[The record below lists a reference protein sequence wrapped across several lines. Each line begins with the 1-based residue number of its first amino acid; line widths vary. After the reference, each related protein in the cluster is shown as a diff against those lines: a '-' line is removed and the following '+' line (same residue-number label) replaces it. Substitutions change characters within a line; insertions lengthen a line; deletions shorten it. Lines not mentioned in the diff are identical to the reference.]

1 MPSNAQLQANIEDLK
16 ALIKSSVDE
25 IKAANDETK
34 AELTD
39 KINELSGK
47 FDAINGKLGKQTER
61 IEKAENKVDELEAKL
76 DNTIEKL
83 NVDFKTLSDR
93 VKKVEDQIGPL
104 EDIPKMVLELRE
116 IVEERTNRQL
126 RETLIFKNIPEEPD
140 EDWEKTKALLATTI
154 AENCETISFDDAF
167 EGIKR
172 CHRESAKKQE
182 RAENDGRPSRAGKRN
197 IFAAMFSWEMC
208 QTIIESFRKKGV
220 SQNNFNLYAEQMY
233 GPLTTKR
240 RGLALQLRK
249 QLKQEGV
256 IAGGFVNFPAK
267 LFVNYVGHVDAEGKK
282 IYKFHSDLSRA
293 EVN

>member
-47 FDAINGKLGKQTER
+47 FDVINGKLDKQAER

-76 DNTIEKL
+76 NQTIEKL

-93 VKKVEDQIGPL
+93 VKKVEDEIGPL
-104 EDIPKMVLELRE
+104 ENIPKMVLELRE
-116 IVEERTNRQL
+116 TVEERTNRQL
-126 RETLIFKNIPEEPD
+126 RETLIFKNIPEEPN
-140 EDWEKTKALLATTI
+140 EDWEATKALLATTI
-154 AENCETISFDDAF
+154 SENCATISFDDAF
-167 EGIKR
+167 DGIKR

-182 RAENDGRPSRAGKRN
+182 RAENDERPSRAGKRN

-208 QTIIESFRKKGV
+208 QTIIESFRKND
-220 SQNNFNLYAEQMY
+220 SPIYAEQMY
-233 GPLTTKR
+233 GPRTTKR